1 MTLAH
6 EPIESHDV
14 HSRRLIQHAEEMLE
28 SGDRLQASEKA
39 WGAVA
44 HRLKVVADNR
54 EWKYETHT
62 DAFTVVHN
70 LAIEQDNHRI
80 RQLFSVAHGLHI
92 NYYGDVKTT
101 DYLRSEIDDVK
112 ELLEILEGIE

>member
-1 MTLAH
+1 M
-6 EPIESHDV
+6 
-14 HSRRLIQHAEEMLE
+14 
-28 SGDRLQASEKA
+28 
-39 WGAVA
+39 
-44 HRLKVVADNR
+44 
-54 EWKYETHT
+54 
-62 DAFTVVHN
+62 
-70 LAIEQDNHRI
+70 